1 MISTYTEAHLL
12 LYFTCIAKYFLYLF
26 SIWLV
31 FYYSPKPVFCRL
43 KKFTVFC
50 FSLIAYEILIPMD
63 PVVCISLWMSQ
74 CFSTL
79 LSLSLYS
86 SILCVWQKQTIST
99 FLIYIFI
106 GVVLQFYSHLLNTH
120 QILITEVPIEYTGI
134 NKNNKFK
141 VVC

>member
-74 CFSTL
+74 CFSPHYYHYLFTAQFFVYGKNKP
-79 LSLSLYS
+79 SLHFWY
-86 SILCVWQKQTIST
+86 T
-99 FLIYIFI
+99 FLLVWSCNFTVIFWI
-106 GVVLQFYSHLLNTH
+106 HIKYWLLRYPLNI
-120 QILITEVPIEYTGI
+120 QG
-134 NKNNKFK
+134 
-141 VVC
+141 